1 MIKRNYF
8 FEDVTEELPTVVSND
23 PNYDVYDK
31 TDSYSQT
38 VEVGDEEFDGV
49 VGTVL
54 GDGKEEDLNGDG
66 APSLEQALYEETL
79 IDEATSYILE
89 AKLKTKEEYEKELD
103 KIENDPNAGIKAV
116 GWFRAIAS
124 VATFAGGVGT
134 GAAIGHKIDKTVD
147 KTNMPSV
154 AKFGLAAAG
163 GSAVGLIVGW
173 AAAKAI
179 NVILKQPV
187 PAGMKYRHCLSIVK
201 DIDKTIKKAEKAKAK
216 AEDPKKI
223 EKQIKQL
230 ESAKAKAQ
238 KKADKMKANMDA
250 KKAAKKESTEFD
262 FFGNILNE
270 EAGAPDPTTV
280 TVSEAF
286 YGDDYMENVIMRAM
300 TESYTQDLALMN
312 YIANSSMTINAL
324 SEADISI
331 REEAADNAKQGIVK
345 KIIEAIKKFGAKIKE
360 VVAAIINKFKSLF
373 KKNEKFVQTVEK
385 AVGTKAEEYTVVD
398 PAIDQ
403 DMIEDVIAMRD
414 ELMDFSFEEA
424 IDYVNQHPNA
434 DVSAAIKWYRD
445 NGDKAVM
452 DMMNRYSGLKKSD
465 VERTVFNNKLKD
477 IRTNTEI
484 EEATLL
490 EAEGEKKYS
499 IKKLVA
505 WFKALGQKINIFSK
519 IKARLDSN
527 LKKTESKIAQ
537 KKDLSNEDASKVSKM
552 FSAFKQAAMG
562 KINDC
567 IALIKKA
574 YHAVLG
580 GIKKIA
586 GKVFKKKQPKNE
598 MAQAVSEAA
607 LGELIYSTYVSEADT
622 TEVADGVDVTDTISG
637 VIDQEEKDACNTLE
651 GISKEKTVTVNNEQ
665 YRVKTT
671 VTKL

>member
-8 FEDVTEELPTVVSND
+8 FEDVTEELPTVASND
-23 PNYDVYDK
+23 PNYDTYDK

-54 GDGKEEDLNGDG
+54 GDGKEEELNGDG
-66 APSLEQALYEETL
+66 APSLEQLMYEEDIIEEAANLVLESKIETAEDFKRAL
-79 IDEATSYILE
+79 AAIDNKPGAVGKAVGLYFGFFSKLFGATRFAAGDRSGAAIAHVIVASALVGPITVAWTGFVAKQTTDKAAKIRACKRVANKISKQISKLE
-89 AKLKTKEEYEKELD
+89 KAKTKEGADTKAID
-103 KIENDPNAGIKAV
+103 KDIKALKK
-116 GWFRAIAS
+116 AQD
-124 VATFAGGVGT
+124 T
-134 GAAIGHKIDKTVD
+134 
-147 KTNMPSV
+147 V
-154 AKFGLAAAG
+154 AK
-163 GSAVGLIVGW
+163 
-173 AAAKAI
+173 
-179 NVILKQPV
+179 KQ
-187 PAGMKYRHCLSIVK
+187 K
-201 DIDKTIKKAEKAKAK
+201 E
-216 AEDPKKI
+216 I
-223 EKQIKQL
+223 EKMKDDFSKR
-230 ESAKAKAQ
+230 ESAEY
-238 KKADKMKANMDA
+238 NFFDA
-250 KKAAKKESTEFD
+250 VFA
-262 FFGNILNE
+262 E
-270 EAGAPDPTTV
+270 EAETEAPDPTTV

-300 TESYTQDLALMN
+300 AESYTQDLALMN

-345 KIIEAIKKFGAKIKE
+345 KIIEAIKKFGAKVKE
-360 VVAAIINKFKSLF
+360 VIAAVINKFKSLF
-373 KKNEKFVQTVEK
+373 KKDEKFVQTVEK
-385 AVGTKAEEYTVVD
+385 AAGTKAEEYTVVD

-424 IDYVNQHPNA
+424 IEYVNQHPNA
-434 DVSAAIKWYRD
+434 DVSAAIKWYRE

-465 VERTVFNNKLKD
+465 VERSVFNNKLKD

-505 WFKALGQKINIFSK
+505 WFKGLAQKINIFSK
-519 IKARLDSN
+519 IKAKLDSN
-527 LKKTESKIAQ
+527 LKKTEAKIAQ

-586 GKVFKKKQPKNE
+586 GKVFRKKQPKNE